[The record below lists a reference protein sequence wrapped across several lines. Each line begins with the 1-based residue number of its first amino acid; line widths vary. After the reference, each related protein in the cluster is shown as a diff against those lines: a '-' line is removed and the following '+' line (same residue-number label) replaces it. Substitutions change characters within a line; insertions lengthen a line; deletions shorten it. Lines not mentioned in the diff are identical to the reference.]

1 MKLTNPWPKGK
12 KINAGSPFGWRTD
25 PFTKKRRFHKGV
37 DVAGSFPVTA
47 AGDGKV
53 VHNAKNWAT
62 LSASAKA
69 RQSGG
74 NVVIIQHEN
83 NLFTAY
89 YHGAERSKLNVGD
102 RVKAGDFIYTAGST
116 GRSTGAHLHFEVRT
130 GKSGG
135 QVDPLPYLNA
145 APSAPVDV
153 KPQPLKVDGKLGRNT
168 WKAFQQA
175 LKSAGYYR
183 GIPDGRPGVTTYRA
197 MQEWSGA
204 KVDGKIGPNARKAVQ
219 KKLGVT
225 ADGRWGRVTISALQR
240 AINSGSIK

>member
-1 MKLTNPWPKGK
+1 LKLTNPWPSGK
-12 KINAGSPFGWRTD
+12 KINTGSPFGWRSD
-25 PFTKKRRFHKGV
+25 PFTKKRKYHKGI
-37 DVAGSFPVTA
+37 DVAGTFPVTS
-47 AGDGKV
+47 AGEGKV
-53 VHNAKNWAT
+53 VHNATSWHSLTHSQK
-62 LSASAKA
+62 L

-102 RVKAGDFIYTAGST
+102 RVKAGDFIYTSGST

-130 GKSGG
+130 SKSGG
-135 QVDPLPYLNA
+135 QVDPVPYLNA

-153 KPQPLKVDGKLGRNT
+153 KPQPLKVDGRLTSAT

-175 LKSAGYYR
+175 LKSAGHYT
-183 GIPDGRPGVTTYRA
+183 GIPDGRPGTMTYKA
-197 MQEWSGA
+197 VQSWAGA
-204 KVDGKIGPNARKAVQ
+204 KADGIFGPNTRKAVQ

-225 ADGRWGRVTISALQR
+225 ADGKWGRLTISALQR
-240 AINSGSIK
+240 AINAGGIK